1 MNQMP
6 HQQLVKLD
14 HWSLMTVTGE
24 DAIDFLQN
32 QLTNSVKSLPLVK
45 PDEFAARDQARFAG
59 YCSPKGRLMA
69 SFWMSRHQVE
79 DTNGSIV
86 PQIRLFVS
94 SDLIANM
101 AKRLSMY
108 VLRSKAKV
116 ADLSASTVCFG
127 YCCDETVSASDSQD
141 LLGELRKI
149 SGAHLLELPP
159 VAPPA
164 GSRSY
169 KRYLISVPSEHE
181 TKIHDL
187 CQAYEVQATAQYWDW
202 LEVISAIPRIT
213 SKTYEQFVPQMINME
228 SLKGVDFQ
236 KGCYPGQEIVAR
248 SQYRGTIKRRLQL
261 AQIQHSALPDIG
273 AEIFHSADP
282 SQPCG
287 MVVLA
292 AHDPLDTNKIDLQVE
307 CKLEALETG
316 AVHLGDAAGPIL
328 SFQTLPYPLIEI

>member
-79 DTNGSIV
+79 DVNGSTV

-127 YCCDETVSASDSQD
+127 YCCDETVSASNSQD

-149 SGAHLLELPP
+149 SGAHLIELPP
-159 VAPPA
+159 VAGGA
-164 GSRSY
+164 SY
-169 KRYLISVPSEHE
+169 QRYLINVPSEHE
-181 TKIHDL
+181 TKIHEL
-187 CQAYEVQATAQYWDW
+187 SEGYEVKATADYWNW

-316 AVHLGDAAGPIL
+316 TVHLGDASGAVL
-328 SFQTLPYPLIEI
+328 SFQMLPYPLIEI

>member
-14 HWSLMTVTGE
+14 QWSLMSVTGE

-32 QLTNSVKSLPLVK
+32 QLTNSVKTLPLIK
-45 PDEFAARDQARFAG
+45 PEEMVTRDLARLAG

-79 DTNGSIV
+79 DASGSIV

-94 SDLIANM
+94 NDLIAPIT
-101 AKRLSMY
+101 KRLSMY

-116 ADLSASTVCFG
+116 TDLSDHTVCFG
-127 YCCDETVSASDSQD
+127 YSYDETVPTTSHQELLSQ
-141 LLGELRKI
+141 LIKI
-149 SGAHLLELPP
+149 PGANILELPP
-159 VAPPA
+159 VTTTTLCW
-164 GSRSY
+164 
-169 KRYLISVPSEHE
+169 RYLMSIHKEHE
-181 TKIHDL
+181 TKINDL
-187 CQAYEVQATAQYWDW
+187 RQQYAVNGSVDIWNW
-202 LEVISAIPRIT
+202 LEVLSAIPRIT

-261 AQIQHSALPDIG
+261 ALIQHSVLPEIG
-273 AEIFHSADP
+273 TEIFHSGDP
-282 SQPCG
+282 TQPCG

-292 AHDPLDTNKIDLQVE
+292 AHDPLKPSQISLQVE

-316 AVHLGDAAGPIL
+316 SVHLGDASGPIL
-328 SFQTLPYPLIEI
+328 SFQALPYPLVEI